1 MAYPAYAHQ
10 DPPVKLRLHR
20 LLLELKPLQEKYWE
34 AQHLVQQM
42 AVHEVGLC
50 IQAILDK
57 PLPMHWMHDLSIQM
71 LGELLRLH
79 PAIVTSECGKVGK
92 AQFCLPQKLNGFIRK
107 VTVLWVR
114 F

>member
-10 DPPVKLRLHR
+10 DPPFKLRLHR
-20 LLLELKPLQEKYWE
+20 PLLELKPLQEKYWE

-57 PLPMHWMHDLSIQM
+57 PLLMHWMHDLSIQM
-71 LGELLRLH
+71 LGEFLRLH
-79 PAIVTSECGKVGK
+79 PDPAIVISEFSKVGSGYG
-92 AQFCLPQKLNGFIRK
+92 QNHRI
-107 VTVLWVR
+107 
-114 F
+114 